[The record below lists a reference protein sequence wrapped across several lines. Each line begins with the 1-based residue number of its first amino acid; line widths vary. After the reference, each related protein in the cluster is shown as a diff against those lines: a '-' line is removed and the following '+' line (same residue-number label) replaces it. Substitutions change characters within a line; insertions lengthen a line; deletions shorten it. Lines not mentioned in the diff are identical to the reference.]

1 MTVAGVALASIGATF
16 ALVAAVGLLRLP
28 DVLSRLHAATK
39 ATTLG
44 TIGLLSGTALL
55 IPAADVAVKVAV
67 AIAFQIL
74 TAPIA
79 AHVIGR
85 ATYRTG
91 VPHQADIDEL
101 AEGPEDGA
109 TTDPTGPSG

>member
-1 MTVAGVALASIGATF
+1 MTVVGVVLASIGATF
-16 ALVAAVGLLRLP
+16 ALIAAIGLLRLP

-44 TIGLLSGTALL
+44 TVGLLSGTALL
-55 IPAADVAVKVAV
+55 VPAADVAVKVAV
-67 AIAFQIL
+67 AIVFQIL

-85 ATYRTG
+85 ATYRTDD
-91 VPHQADIDEL
+91 VPHRADIDEL
-101 AEGPEDGA
+101 AERSDDGPIQR
-109 TTDPTGPSG
+109 